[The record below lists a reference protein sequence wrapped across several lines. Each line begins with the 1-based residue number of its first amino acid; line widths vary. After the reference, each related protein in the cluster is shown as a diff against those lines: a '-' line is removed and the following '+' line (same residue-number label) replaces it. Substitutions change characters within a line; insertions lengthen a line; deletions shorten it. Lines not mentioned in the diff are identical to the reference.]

1 MKFLIIFIFLIPNV
15 MANEVPNIKNIVINK
30 ELKTYE
36 NISFLD
42 SNEKTIK
49 LSDYKGNLILLN
61 FWATW
66 CAPCKEEMPS
76 LDSLMI
82 NPGLDNLK
90 IFAINIGKENF
101 EKSSIKMNRGTSNF
115 SDKDKKILDDKINEN
130 KDTIDSKNYEI
141 PKKIYKNYQN
151 QNTYDKDKKSVQFD
165 QDQQSFPQFSLN
177 VSNPISW
184 KLMLLIMLMQLLTNI
199 MLVVVLYLK

>member
-101 EKSSIKMNRGTSNF
+101 EKSNNFFKNLNIKNLDLYFDNDVTLAKILALRGVPTTILFNKEGKEFARIIGSINF
-115 SDKDKKILDDKINEN
+115 SDDHFLKWLKKFN
-130 KDTIDSKNYEI
+130 
-141 PKKIYKNYQN
+141 
-151 QNTYDKDKKSVQFD
+151 
-165 QDQQSFPQFSLN
+165 
-177 VSNPISW
+177 
-184 KLMLLIMLMQLLTNI
+184 
-199 MLVVVLYLK
+199 